1 MSKNTL
7 PERIRYAGKIQLY
20 DHVGLETSAL
30 QTGLKRMH
38 HVYDYH
44 SPAHSRAI
52 IEHPNILPTADILF
66 LADVSTAHRIR
77 RTLAQHAKRRFAI
90 AIIAAP
96 EELADFPDPTEL
108 LDKSIIDILETP
120 ISANE
125 FAILL
130 RRVQM
135 FFQNQE
141 RFDLLRH
148 ELTEQRNELHKLND
162 IGMALSSERDVTK
175 LLEMILS
182 ICMEI
187 TGADAG
193 SVYVVED
200 KPGVPADPA
209 NYFANKQLRFRHTK
223 NFSKQVPFK
232 EFTMPISRNSIVGAA
247 TLSGVPLNIPDVYE
261 IPPDATYSFNRGFD
275 MASGYRTKSMLTV
288 PMLNRNKE
296 TIGAIQL
303 LNKKSDPNVI
313 LSDEAATAKYVIP
326 FDKNDEDFIYSL
338 ASQAAIALENQI
350 LFEAHRNL
358 LEAFIRLIAEAIDR
372 KSPYTGGHCNRVP
385 VLTEML
391 AKAACESQEEP
402 FKDFNLTD
410 EQWYELHI
418 AAWLH
423 DCGKIVTPVNIMDKA
438 TKLEKIYDRIHT
450 VKTRFE
456 VLRRDLQIEYLKA
469 LQHPNGR
476 SKEELEEE
484 YQRKLRELSEEEAF
498 LEKVNI
504 GGEYLDDESIERIKR
519 IGHRKL
525 VLNGE
530 ERRLLDDDE
539 IYNLSIRRGTLTA
552 EERKIINDHIVITIE
567 MLEKLPFPRN
577 LMRVPEYAGGH
588 HEKMDGTGYPRGL
601 TREQMSIP
609 ARIMAIAD
617 VFEALTAVDRPYKRG
632 KKLSEAME
640 IMGKMK
646 AENHLDPDL
655 FDLFVKSGVYRKY
668 AEMYMS
674 PELIDEVDEESLLRI
689 KPISRKVKEEPVSSP
704 ATVSEP
710 VSES

>member
-1 MSKNTL
+1 MRKAAVKPSQKA
-7 PERIRYAGKIQLY
+7 EKIQVY
-20 DHVGLETSAL
+20 DLVGLPVVVV
-30 QTGLKRMH
+30 QDGLKIMQPI
-38 HVYDYH
+38 YDYH
-44 SPAHSRAI
+44 STVHSRAI
-52 IEHPNILPTADILF
+52 IEHANILPDEDVLF
-66 LADVSTAHRIR
+66 LSDAATAHRTKRI
-77 RTLAQHAKRRFAI
+77 LEKYAKRRFAI
-90 AIIAAP
+90 VVIATQ
-96 EELADFPDPTEL
+96 EELANLPNPTEL
-108 LDKSIIDILETP
+108 LDPAIIDIIETP
-120 ISANE
+120 ISSTQ

-130 RRVQM
+130 RRVQ
-135 FFQNQE
+135 FFFENCNKV
-141 RFDLLRH
+141 DLLKH
-148 ELTEQRNELHKLND
+148 ELQEQHDELRKLND
-162 IGMALSSERDVTK
+162 IGIALSSERDVTK
-175 LLEMILS
+175 LLEMILA
-182 ICMEI
+182 ICMDI

-200 KPGVPADPA
+200 KPGVPADPS

-223 NFSKQVPFK
+223 NFSKRIPFK
-232 EFTMPISRNSIVGAA
+232 EFTMPISRSSIVGAA

-261 IPPDATYSFNRGFD
+261 IPPEATYSFNRGFD
-275 MASGYRTKSMLTV
+275 MTSGYRTKSMLTV

-303 LNKKSDPNVI
+303 LNKKTVPTA
-313 LSDEAATAKYVIP
+313 LLTDEEATTKYVIA

-338 ASQAAIALENQI
+338 ASQAAVALENQI
-350 LFEAHRNL
+350 LFEAHRKL

-391 AKAACESQEEP
+391 AKAACESQDEP
-402 FKDFNLTD
+402 FRDFNLTD

-423 DCGKIVTPVNIMDKA
+423 DCGKIVTPVNVMDKA
-438 TKLEKIYDRIHT
+438 TKLEKIYDRIET

-456 VLRRDLQIEYLKA
+456 ILRRDLELEYLRA
-469 LQHPNGR
+469 RTAPNA
-476 SKEELEEE
+476 KPLDELEAD
-484 YQRKLRELSEEEAF
+484 YQRKLAELDDEQKF
-498 LEKVNI
+498 IEKVNI
-504 GGEYLDDESIERIKR
+504 GGEYLDDASIERIKR
-519 IGHRKL
+519 IGSRKL
-525 VLNGE
+525 RMNGE
-530 ERRLLDDDE
+530 ETRLLTDEE

-588 HEKMDGTGYPRGL
+588 HEKMDGTGYPKGL

-632 KKLSEAME
+632 KTLSEAMA

-646 AENHLDPDL
+646 AEHHLDPDL
-655 FDLFVKSGVYRKY
+655 FDLFVKSGVYKEY
-668 AEMYMS
+668 AKMYMS
-674 PELIDEVDEESLLRI
+674 PDLIDEVDEEALLQIQPRP
-689 KPISRKVKEEPVSSP
+689 KGPIEVTTPIAAMASASS
-704 ATVSEP
+704 
-710 VSES
+710 